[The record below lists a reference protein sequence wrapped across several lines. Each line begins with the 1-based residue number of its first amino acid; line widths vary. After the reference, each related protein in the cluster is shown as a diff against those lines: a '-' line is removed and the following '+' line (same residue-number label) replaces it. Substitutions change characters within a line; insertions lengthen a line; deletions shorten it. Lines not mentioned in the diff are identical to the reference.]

1 MNLLQN
7 SIIILTGFL
16 LSEMLVAARM
26 HHRLIHFLLRHSGNN
41 LGTLLTAILLISYT
55 LSIFISHTIVLISMI
70 PIINRMLSLVEHND
84 ERRVAASLFYLALTF
99 GSNTGG
105 MASLT
110 GSPQNMLAITLAE
123 FFTFEGRNII
133 SFFSWLGVGVP
144 ATLILLFWGW
154 VIILVTAKPFCIPS
168 LFSESS
174 DKLAVFPHKALLFL
188 TGNLLLISTLS
199 ALQFLYTPTPIFFTL
214 NTIDLGFLLYGT
226 AFLFVALILP
236 KTKISLRALFMNTI
250 FLLLHLFLFPLI
262 FISRLCR
269 ELESRM
275 GVPMK
280 NSYGAIDNLILQIVQ
295 RVWTR
300 CFREPI
306 ANLDST
312 HANSM
317 LSINLIMKDLPYF
330 GIFLLSIVGMIL
342 FALLKGWDNPAT
354 PELDISLLTLT
365 KSTIL
370 KAIPPV
376 SNHFLQLLFLII
388 VIIFSS
394 ELLSN
399 TALILIF
406 TPLSSDLALLTSLSP
421 IMMLLTITIAAS
433 SAFMTPVA
441 TAANTLA
448 FGGIEHVSLKMILL
462 PGLFMNLVAALW
474 TALLFSLLTGLLS

>member
-7 SIIILTGFL
+7 STIILTGFL

-26 HHRLIHFLLRHSGNN
+26 HHRLIHFLLRHSGKN

-133 SFFSWLGVGVP
+133 TFFSWLGVGVP
-144 ATLILLFWGW
+144 ATLILLFCGW

-174 DKLAVFPHKALLFL
+174 DKLAVLPHKPLLFL
-188 TGNLLLISTLS
+188 IGNLLLISTLS
-199 ALQFLYTPTPIFFTL
+199 ALQFLYTPAPIFFTL

-306 ANLDST
+306 ANLDSPN
-312 HANSM
+312 ANSM

-342 FALLKGWDNPAT
+342 FGLLKAWDNPAT
-354 PELDISLLTLT
+354 PELDSSLLTLT

-370 KAIPPV
+370 KTIPPV
-376 SNHFLQLLFLII
+376 SNHFLQLLSLII

>member
-26 HHRLIHFLLRHSGNN
+26 HYRLIHFLLRHSGNN

-199 ALQFLYTPTPIFFTL
+199 ALQFLYTPAPIFFTL

-275 GVPMK
+275 GVPMRHR
-280 NSYGAIDNLILQIVQ
+280 YGAIDNLILQIVQ

-370 KAIPPV
+370 KAIPPF

>member
-1 MNLLQN
+1 
-7 SIIILTGFL
+7 
-16 LSEMLVAARM
+16 
-26 HHRLIHFLLRHSGNN
+26 
-41 LGTLLTAILLISYT
+41 
-55 LSIFISHTIVLISMI
+55 
-70 PIINRMLSLVEHND
+70 
-84 ERRVAASLFYLALTF
+84 
-99 GSNTGG
+99 
-105 MASLT
+105 
-110 GSPQNMLAITLAE
+110 
-123 FFTFEGRNII
+123 
-133 SFFSWLGVGVP
+133 
-144 ATLILLFWGW
+144 
-154 VIILVTAKPFCIPS
+154 
-168 LFSESS
+168 
-174 DKLAVFPHKALLFL
+174 
-188 TGNLLLISTLS
+188 
-199 ALQFLYTPTPIFFTL
+199 
-214 NTIDLGFLLYGT
+214 
-226 AFLFVALILP
+226 
-236 KTKISLRALFMNTI
+236 
-250 FLLLHLFLFPLI
+250 
-262 FISRLCR
+262 
-269 ELESRM
+269 M

-280 NSYGAIDNLILQIVQ
+280 NSYRAIDNLILQIVQ

-306 ANLDST
+306 ANLDSPN
-312 HANSM
+312 ANSM

-342 FALLKGWDNPAT
+342 FGLLKAWDNPAT
-354 PELDISLLTLT
+354 PELDSSLLTLT

-370 KAIPPV
+370 KTIPPV
-376 SNHFLQLLFLII
+376 SNHFLQLLSLII